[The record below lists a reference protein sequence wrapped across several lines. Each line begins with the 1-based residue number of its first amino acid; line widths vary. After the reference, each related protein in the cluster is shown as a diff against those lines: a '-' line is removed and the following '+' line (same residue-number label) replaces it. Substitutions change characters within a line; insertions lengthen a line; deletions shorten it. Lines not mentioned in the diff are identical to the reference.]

1 MLKVSAESRES
12 NSRPRHGRFRRPVRT
27 IDWRAELC
35 RFLNIGIESTDGEI
49 LDNLEKASLKLEEA
63 ERITAEAA
71 ELHDLTPRYQV
82 IHRVRCAADDELYL
96 YLEEPFVVNS
106 GPRNAHL
113 RGSEAI
119 HNFELYLERN
129 KALSFIAYKDYRCC
143 DDSRSRRRRYDR
155 LGETDPSTLL
165 TNESVSIIS
174 PDLCSAL
181 KDLAEEAL
189 FPIPHPTFEVENEFP
204 SPYLWWFHG
213 RQQIAVKKDFLDEYY
228 QEHINIF
235 QQYLQD
241 RLGLKWDMVDK
252 FLAQN
257 KITAQ
262 FIEYLF
268 VSFSGL
274 YALSDVILVLVV
286 YVLIRSRSQ
295 TRYWWPNLTTRKL
308 ANSKRI

>member
-1 MLKVSAESRES
+1 VLRVSAESRES
-12 NSRPRHGRFRRPVRT
+12 LSRPRHGRFRRPVRT

-35 RFLNIGIESTDGEI
+35 RFLNIGIESTNDEI
-49 LDNLEKASLKLEEA
+49 LDNLEKATQKLEEA
-63 ERITAEAA
+63 ERITALAS

-174 PDLCSAL
+174 QDLCSAL

-189 FPIPHPTFEVENEFP
+189 FGIPHPAFEIENEFP

-213 RQQIAVKKDFLDEYY
+213 RQSISMKKDFLDEYY
-228 QEHINIF
+228 QDHIKIF
-235 QQYLQD
+235 QQYLD
-241 RLGLKWDMVDK
+241 DCLGPKWDMVDK
-252 FLAQN
+252 LLAQN

-268 VSFSGL
+268 VSYSGL
-274 YALSDVILVLVV
+274 CTLLDKILVPIICL
-286 YVLIRSRSQ
+286 LIRSRSQ
-295 TRYWWPNLTTRKL
+295 TRYW
-308 ANSKRI
+308 